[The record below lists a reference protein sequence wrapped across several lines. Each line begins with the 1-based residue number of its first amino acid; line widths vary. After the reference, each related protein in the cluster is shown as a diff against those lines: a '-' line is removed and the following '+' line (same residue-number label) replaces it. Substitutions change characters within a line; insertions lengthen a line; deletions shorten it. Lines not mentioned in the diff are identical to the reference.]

1 LVEHAAVVGEGGRF
15 ACGQFVFALIHTP
28 YTVDLLEYFPNR
40 STITS
45 LQSLGFSSMHYSACL
60 IQLRK
65 AVNFNR
71 QNLSELVMLHV
82 NQIRRLT
89 LGAAV

>member
-1 LVEHAAVVGEGGRF
+1 VVGEGGRF
-15 ACGQFVFALIHTP
+15 ACGQLVFALIHTP

>member
-1 LVEHAAVVGEGGRF
+1 
-15 ACGQFVFALIHTP
+15 
-28 YTVDLLEYFPNR
+28 
-40 STITS
+40 
-45 LQSLGFSSMHYSACL
+45 MHYSDCL

-65 AVNFNR
+65 SVNFNR

>member
-1 LVEHAAVVGEGGRF
+1 VVGEGGRF

-28 YTVDLLEYFPNR
+28 YSVDLLVHFPNR

-60 IQLRK
+60 TQLRK
-65 AVNFNR
+65 AANFN
-71 QNLSELVMLHV
+71 QQTLSKLHANLT
-82 NQIRRLT
+82 RRFAV
-89 LGAAV
+89 GAAV